1 MTIDEKIMSF
11 IKNMGYMDNNR
22 VLGVLFYGSYLSGFN
37 TKNSDIDLHII
48 FDNSNPEHLIR
59 GNTYI
64 DGTRIEYFEKTIDN
78 VYDGIE
84 EDYNSQDNAPL
95 TIFGTSRIIYAKDD
109 TLRKLQEYVIDKF
122 SKPMPPLSIEEAR
135 EQVSIINN
143 RMEKLERYAISD
155 DPYFEH
161 LYHLTIDKIRRFY
174 HSLLG
179 IPRIETSKGFKL
191 YTDSKYRYA
200 FRINEIPEQIF
211 IDMYFDAISNNDLDK
226 LDKYQLINK
235 IYQFTKRNVNLNE
248 DDYRILIKSRNI
260 GFDIPIIKPSVIN
273 EYENIDIPS
282 NTLKKILL
290 FIKEMNYLDNE
301 HCLGIFVY
309 GSSLTGFNTD
319 ISDID
324 LHIIFDDDNPLHLIR
339 GSKII
344 DGTKI
349 EYFEKPINDIYL
361 SIENGYLNQDNAC
374 FALFGKGAIV
384 IDRDNKMKELQQY
397 AINRYSKQLPPLSYE
412 EAREQVSIINNRME
426 KLEKSA
432 INDSPYFD
440 HLYHLVIE
448 KIRKFYHKLSGV
460 PKIQTSKVYRI
471 YTDEDYRKSMYKD
484 NPDEEFVKMYLD
496 LITTDCIDKFKKL
509 EMVKKLYN
517 YTTRNINLGD
527 DYRIVI
533 KNRNI
538 KRDIN
543 LDEIGN
549 VKKLSRK

>member
-1 MTIDEKIMSF
+1 MTLDEKIMCF
-11 IKNMGYMDNNR
+11 IKKMGYMDNEH
-22 VLGVLFYGSYLSGFN
+22 VLGILFYGSYLSGFN

-48 FDNSNPEHLIR
+48 FDNSNPEYSIR

-64 DGTRIEYFEKTIDN
+64 DNTRIEYFEKTIDN
-78 VYDGIE
+78 IYDGIE
-84 EDYNSQDNAPL
+84 EDYNSQNNAPL

-122 SKPMPPLSIEEAR
+122 SKPMPSLSIDEAC

-143 RMEKLERYAISD
+143 RMNKLERYAITD

-191 YTDSKYRYA
+191 YTDSEYRYA
-200 FRINEIPEQIF
+200 FRIEEIPEQIF
-211 IDMYFDAISNNDLDK
+211 IDMYFDAISNSDLNK
-226 LDKYQLINK
+226 LEKYQLITK
-235 IYQFTKRNVNLNE
+235 IYHFTKRNVNLNE
-248 DDYRILIKSRNI
+248 DEHRILIKSRNTL
-260 GFDIPIIKPSVIN
+260 FDVPIVKPSVIN
-273 EYENIDIPS
+273 DIKNIDIPQE
-282 NTLKKILL
+282 TLKKILL
-290 FIKEMNYLDNE
+290 FIKQMNYLDAE
-301 HCLGIFVY
+301 HCLGMFVY
-309 GSSLTGFNTD
+309 GSSLTGFNTLV
-319 ISDID
+319 SDID
-324 LHIIFDDDNPLHLIR
+324 LHIIFDDNDPTRLIR

-361 SIENGYLNQDNAC
+361 STINGYLNQDNAC
-374 FALFGKGAIV
+374 YALFGMGSIV
-384 IDRDNKMKELQQY
+384 FDRDNKMKELQQY
-397 AINRYSKQLPPLSYE
+397 VIDTYSKVMPPLSID

-448 KIRKFYHKLSGV
+448 KIRKFYHKYKGV

-471 YTDEDYRKSMYKD
+471 YTDSDYRNSMYKE

-496 LITTDCIDKFKKL
+496 LITTDCMDKFKKL
-509 EMVKKLYN
+509 EMVLELYN
-517 YTTRNINLGD
+517 YTTKDINLGD

-533 KNRNI
+533 KNKNV
-538 KRDIN
+538 KKDIN
-543 LDEIGN
+543 LEDTSN
-549 VKKLSRK
+549 VKRLYKK

>member
-1 MTIDEKIMSF
+1 MTF
-11 IKNMGYMDNNR
+11 IKNMGYMDNEH

-37 TKNSDIDLHII
+37 TKNSDVDLHVI
-48 FDNSNPEHLIR
+48 FDNSDLEHLIR
-59 GNTYI
+59 GNTYV
-64 DGTRIEYFEKTIDN
+64 DGTRIEYFENTIDSI
-78 VYDGIE
+78 YYGIE
-84 EDYNSQDNAPL
+84 EDYNCQNNAPL

-122 SKPMPPLSIEEAR
+122 SKPLPPLNFDEAC

-174 HSLLG
+174 HGLLG

-191 YTDSKYRYA
+191 YTDSEYRYA
-200 FRINEIPEQIF
+200 FRIDQIPEQVF
-211 IDMYFDAISNNDLDK
+211 IDMYFDAISNSDLDK
-226 LDKYQLINK
+226 LEKYELIHK
-235 IYQFTKRNVNLNE
+235 IFEFTKRNVNLNE
-248 DDYRILIKSRNI
+248 DEHRILIKSRNI
-260 GFDIPIIKPSVIN
+260 GFDAQIVKPSVIN
-273 EYENIDIPS
+273 EFKNIDIPL
-282 NTLKKILL
+282 NTLRRILL
-290 FIKEMNYLDNE
+290 FIKEMNYLDDE

-319 ISDID
+319 VSDID
-324 LHIIFDDDNPLHLIR
+324 LHVIFDDDRPLRLIR

-374 FALFGKGAIV
+374 FALFANGAIV
-384 IDRDNKMKELQQY
+384 FDRDNKMKEIQQY
-397 AINRYSKQLPPLSYE
+397 AINKYSNPMPSLSYD
-412 EAREQVSIINNRME
+412 EAREQVSIINNRMD

-448 KIRKFYHKLSGV
+448 KIRKFYHKFIGV

-471 YTDEDYRKSMYKD
+471 YTDDDYRNSMYKV
-484 NPDEEFVKMYLD
+484 NPEEEFVKMYLN
-496 LITTDCIDKFKKL
+496 LITTNCMDKFKKL
-509 EMVKKLYN
+509 EMVKELYN

-533 KNRNI
+533 KNRNV
-538 KRDIN
+538 KRDIS
-543 LDEIGN
+543 LDDTSN